1 MPRMS
6 QTEPLVEGDLTPRL
20 TDFVDLRNDN
30 AGTPSEQAQNIVL
43 RYLETAPSDE
53 FVDFDVMAKELTRHW
68 PFINED
74 PATFLAAVGA
84 LKDEGLIVTEGD
96 TLQINK
102 VAHVAQMWVRR
113 MVART
118 ASKIR

>member
-1 MPRMS
+1 MSRMS

-20 TDFVDLRNDN
+20 TDYTDLRNDN

-43 RYLETAPSDE
+43 RYLETAPADE
-53 FVDFDVMAKELTRHW
+53 FVDFDVMSEALARHW
-68 PFINED
+68 PFHDED
-74 PATFLAAVGA
+74 PATFLEAVEA
-84 LKDEGLIVTEGD
+84 LKDEGLLVTEGD

-113 MVART
+113 VVART
-118 ASKIR
+118 AAKIR

>member
-6 QTEPLVEGDLTPRL
+6 QTEPLVDGDLTPRV

-43 RYLETAPSDE
+43 RYLETAQSDE
-53 FVDFDVMAKELTRHW
+53 FVDFDIMARDLTKHW

-74 PATFLAAVGA
+74 PQTFLNAVGA
-84 LKDEGLIVTEGD
+84 LKDQGLIVTQGD

-102 VAHVAQMWVRR
+102 VARVAQMWVRR
-113 MVART
+113 VVART
-118 ASKIR
+118 TSKNR

>member
-6 QTEPLVEGDLTPRL
+6 QTEPFIQGDLTPRL
-20 TDFVDLRNDN
+20 TDYADLRNDN

-43 RYLETAPSDE
+43 RYLETVPSDDYVSFTE
-53 FVDFDVMAKELTRHW
+53 MATALARHFPFVNA
-68 PFINED
+68 D
-74 PATFLAAVGA
+74 PAVFQEAVEE
-84 LKDEGLIVTEGD
+84 LKDDGLIVSDGD

-113 MVART
+113 VIART